1 MAGNRP
7 GDNSGNIL
15 VDFDYNNI
23 IVVDP
28 NKTIDAFG
36 NIAERLVDHENLV
49 MFANLEAEVTPRTKL
64 AVGTTSTDGLRTI
77 SIAKINF
84 LKPNKNRK
92 GYLNL
97 KLCKKSDGVCS
108 EKSVLVH
115 RLVANEFLDNTLNK
129 PQVNHKNGIKDDNR
143 VENLEWATGSENV
156 IHALANNLKISIKGS
171 EHRNS
176 KLTEKEVLE
185 IRAIGRTKT
194 LKEVAEMY
202 NVDMSL
208 ISLILLEKAWKHLL

>member
-1 MAGNRP
+1 MEAIEVWK
-7 GDNSGNIL
+7 DIK
-15 VDFDYNNI
+15 DYEGHYQVSDI
-23 IVVDP
+23 GRVKSLARVVESR
-28 NKTIDAFG
+28 KGIFG
-36 NIAERLVDHENLV
+36 NKKEI
-49 MFANLEAEVTPRTKL
+49 
-64 AVGTTSTDGLRTI
+64 
-77 SIAKINF
+77 F
-84 LKPNKNRK
+84 LKTSKNRK
-92 GYLNL
+92 GYLRV
-97 KLCKKSDGVCS
+97 KLCKKSDGFCS
-108 EKSVLVH
+108 EKSVIVH
-115 RLVANEFLDNTLNK
+115 RLVANEFLENPLNK

-171 EHRNS
+171 EYRNS

-194 LKEVAEMY
+194 LKEVAEIY

>member
-1 MAGNRP
+1 MEQVEVWKDIKNYEGNYQVSDLGRVKSLARLKEIRK
-7 GDNSGNIL
+7 GIF
-15 VDFDYNNI
+15 V
-23 IVVDP
+23 
-28 NKTIDAFG
+28 NKK
-36 NIAERLVDHENLV
+36 E
-49 MFANLEAEVTPRTKL
+49 
-64 AVGTTSTDGLRTI
+64 
-77 SIAKINF
+77 NF
-84 LKPNKNRK
+84 LKPTKNRK

-108 EKSVLVH
+108 EKSVIIH
-115 RLVANEFLDNTLNK
+115 RLVANEFLENPLNK

-143 VENLEWATGSENV
+143 VDNLEWATGSENV

-171 EHRNS
+171 EHKNS

-194 LKEVAEMY
+194 LKEIAKIY